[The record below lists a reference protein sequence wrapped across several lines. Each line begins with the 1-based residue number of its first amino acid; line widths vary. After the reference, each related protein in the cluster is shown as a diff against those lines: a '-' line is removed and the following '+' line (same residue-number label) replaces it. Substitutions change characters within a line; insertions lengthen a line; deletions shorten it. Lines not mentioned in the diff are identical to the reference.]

1 MSARMEKHQSAMH
14 AAQDQLRAGVWGLL
28 GNLLAAPPTEE
39 TLGLLR
45 RIDDRKE
52 GAPDDPMAQA
62 WSTLRLAAESAVEA
76 RVKEEYQDVF
86 IGVGGGEV
94 TPYASWYLTGSLFE
108 QPLVALRQELESLGI
123 EREEGVSE
131 PEDHAGAVCEMMA
144 LVIVDPDVDF
154 QWQRE
159 FFQRHVEQWLGR
171 LFADLQ
177 KAPSAAFYRAVGGV
191 GEEFHKLERHYFSVL
206 G

>member
-1 MSARMEKHQSAMH
+1 MSAGVEKHQTAMH
-14 AAQDQLRAGVWGLL
+14 AAQDQLRAGVWNLL
-28 GNLLAAPPTEE
+28 GNLLAAAPTEE

-45 RIDDRKE
+45 QIDEQKE
-52 GAPDDPMAQA
+52 GASDPMAQA
-62 WSTLRLAAESAVEA
+62 WSTLRLAAENAVAA
-76 RVKEEYQDVF
+76 RVEEEYQDVF

-108 QPLVALRQELESLGI
+108 QPLIALRQELESLGI

-131 PEDHAGAVCEMMA
+131 PEDHAGAVCGMMA
-144 LVIVDPDVDF
+144 LVIMDPDVDF

-171 LFADLQ
+171 LFTDLQ

-191 GEEFHKLERHYFSVL
+191 GEEFHKLEQHYFSVL

>member
-1 MSARMEKHQSAMH
+1 MSAQAEKPQTAMQI
-14 AAQDQLRAGVWGLL
+14 AQDQLRAGVWNLL
-28 GNLLAAPPTEE
+28 GNLLAMPPTAE
-39 TLGLLR
+39 TLDLLR
-45 RIDDRKE
+45 QIDEQKE
-52 GAPDDPMAQA
+52 GTTDPIAQA
-62 WSTLRLAAESAVEA
+62 WSTLRLAAESAEEA
-76 RVKEEYQDVF
+76 MVQEEFQDVF

-108 QPLVALRQELESLGI
+108 QPLIALRQDLDALGL
-123 EREEGVSE
+123 EREAGVSE

-177 KAPSAAFYRAVGGV
+177 QAPSAAFYRAVGGV
-191 GEEFHKLERHYFSVL
+191 GEEFCKLERHYFSVL

>member
-1 MSARMEKHQSAMH
+1 MSARMDKYPSAMH
-14 AAQDQLRAGVWGLL
+14 AAQDQLRAGVWSLL
-28 GNLLAAPPTEE
+28 GNLLATPPTEE
-39 TLGLLR
+39 TLNLLR
-45 RIDDRKE
+45 QIDEQKE
-52 GAPDDPMAQA
+52 GASDSMAQA
-62 WSTLRLAAESAVEA
+62 WSALRLAAENAVTA
-76 RVKEEYQDVF
+76 HVADEYQDVF

-108 QPLVALRQELESLGI
+108 QPLIALRQELESLGI

-131 PEDHAGAVCEMMA
+131 PEDHAGAVCEVMA

-154 QWQRE
+154 QWQRA

-171 LFADLQ
+171 LFTDLQ

-191 GEEFHKLERHYFSVL
+191 GEEFHKLEQHYFSML

>member
-1 MSARMEKHQSAMH
+1 MSAQAEKPQTAMQI
-14 AAQDQLRAGVWGLL
+14 AQDQLRAGVWNLL
-28 GNLLAAPPTEE
+28 GNLLAMPPTAE
-39 TLGLLR
+39 TLDLLR
-45 RIDDRKE
+45 QIDEQKE
-52 GAPDDPMAQA
+52 GTTDPIAQA
-62 WSTLRLAAESAVEA
+62 WSTLRLAAESAEEA
-76 RVKEEYQDVF
+76 MVQEEFQDVF

-108 QPLVALRQELESLGI
+108 QPLIALRQDLDALGL
-123 EREEGVSE
+123 EREAGVSE

-177 KAPSAAFYRAVGGV
+177 QAPSAAFYRAVGGV
-191 GEEFHKLERHYFSVL
+191 GEEFCKLEQHYFSVL